1 MSKIYDSI
9 DQLIGKTPLI
19 RVKNSFTPKNFQGAL
34 LLKLESENPAGS
46 VKDRIAKA
54 MIDAAEKEGVLVEG
68 GTIIEPT
75 SGNTGIA
82 LAAIGAARNYRV
94 ILTMPDTMSRER
106 RKMLKAYGAELVL
119 TPGDDGMPGAIE
131 KAKELADEINHSFVP
146 SQFENQENVRI
157 HYRTTGPEIWS
168 DTDGTVD
175 VVVSGIGTGGTITG
189 AGKYLKEQ
197 NSEVKII
204 AVEPTGSP
212 ILAKGEKGKHKIQGI
227 GAGFVPKILDTDIYD
242 DVVLVSDEDAMA
254 TGRKL
259 GREEGIF
266 VGISAGAAVKAA
278 LNLIEKE
285 EYQDKTIV
293 VILPDS
299 GDRYLSVEGYIE

>member
-1 MSKIYDSI
+1 
-9 DQLIGKTPLI
+9 
-19 RVKNSFTPKNFQGAL
+19 
-34 LLKLESENPAGS
+34 
-46 VKDRIAKA
+46 
-54 MIDAAEKEGVLVEG
+54 
-68 GTIIEPT
+68 
-75 SGNTGIA
+75 
-82 LAAIGAARNYRV
+82 
-94 ILTMPDTMSRER
+94 MPDTMSRER

-212 ILAKGEKGKHKIQGI
+212 ILAKGEKGKHKIG
-227 GAGFVPKILDTDIYD
+227 
-242 DVVLVSDEDAMA
+242 
-254 TGRKL
+254 
-259 GREEGIF
+259 
-266 VGISAGAAVKAA
+266 
-278 LNLIEKE
+278 
-285 EYQDKTIV
+285 
-293 VILPDS
+293 
-299 GDRYLSVEGYIE
+299 